1 MYDFGYID
9 PSRRGWQAKAGLLT
23 DGASIPSWAQPIIGG
38 SWDKEFIKAAVIHDW
53 YCIRTVRTR
62 QATHR
67 MFYDA
72 LIESGVFRAK
82 ALTMYYAVVVGSHM
96 WISLIEGR
104 PCSGVEN
111 CIQKAADPSAT
122 MTIIRSMQGRRES
135 MSVPDGSSSIII
147 KRNEAGELIAYRGP
161 RFSDLT
167 IAADIA
173 EADLII
179 SSGSIKTPEEVDA
192 LALMRHP
199 NDFLL
204 QAGDALPFEGPSS
217 KYPDR

>member
-1 MYDFGYID
+1 
-9 PSRRGWQAKAGLLT
+9 
-23 DGASIPSWAQPIIGG
+23 
-38 SWDKEFIKAAVIHDW
+38 
-53 YCIRTVRTR
+53 
-62 QATHR
+62 
-67 MFYDA
+67 
-72 LIESGVFRAK
+72 
-82 ALTMYYAVVVGSHM
+82 
-96 WISLIEGR
+96 
-104 PCSGVEN
+104 
-111 CIQKAADPSAT
+111 
-122 MTIIRSMQGRRES
+122 MQGRRES